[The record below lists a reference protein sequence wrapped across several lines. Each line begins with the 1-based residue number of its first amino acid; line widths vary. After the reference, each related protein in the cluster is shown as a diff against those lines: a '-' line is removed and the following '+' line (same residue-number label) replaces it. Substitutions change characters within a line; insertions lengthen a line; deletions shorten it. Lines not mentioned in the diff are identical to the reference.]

1 MCDNGGYNNTVHYWK
16 WVEAY
21 VHRGPVYTRTV
32 QNNIVSSLILSYILV
47 SKHNCKYAPE
57 EEKVRKERARNYG
70 GNKHRSR
77 NRRRR
82 RRRSQG
88 GVHTHTTIQINTH
101 IRRWRLR
108 RRGREEDC
116 GVRAHTGPGDRRR
129 SMGPWRA
136 PTGTVATPTAVQPGE
151 PGEPGDRRQGSNRS
165 RRDQRNKL

>member
-1 MCDNGGYNNTVHYWK
+1 M
-16 WVEAY
+16 EAY

-70 GNKHRSR
+70 GNTHRSR

-88 GVHTHTTIQINTH
+88 GVYTHTTRNKHSQKEVTNEEEGKGGRPWCACTH
-101 IRRWRLR
+101 
-108 RRGREEDC
+108 
-116 GVRAHTGPGDRRR
+116 
-129 SMGPWRA
+129 
-136 PTGTVATPTAVQPGE
+136 
-151 PGEPGDRRQGSNRS
+151 RS
-165 RRDQRNKL
+165 RR